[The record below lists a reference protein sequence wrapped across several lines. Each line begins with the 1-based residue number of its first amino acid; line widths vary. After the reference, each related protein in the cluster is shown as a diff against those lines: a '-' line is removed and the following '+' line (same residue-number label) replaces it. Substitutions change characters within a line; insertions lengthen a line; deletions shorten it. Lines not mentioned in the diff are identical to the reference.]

1 MYKRYVELRDAMGV
15 RDSAVAKAIGIPQ
28 STFSDWKK
36 GKSSPK
42 YEKLKKIADFFDVNV
57 NWLSGDSDT
66 KTILSSTSELTK
78 EETSD
83 NVISIPVFDSY
94 ESTDVIATFNLGI
107 TSKISRNIKGVKY
120 HNDNMMPRILPNDI
134 LIYDNVAEVKE
145 NKLNLLIDSNNNLEC
160 YNIIKLGN
168 GYMLES
174 YNQIVP
180 MRFVSYD
187 DFEQAY
193 KVIGTVIR
201 SIQRH

>member
-174 YNQIVP
+174 YNQLVP
-180 MRFVSYD
+180 MQFVSYD

>member
-1 MYKRYVELRDAMGV
+1 MYKRYVELRDAMGI

-66 KTILSSTSELTK
+66 KTILSSTSALTK

-174 YNQIVP
+174 YNQLVP
-180 MRFVSYD
+180 MQFVSYD
-187 DFEQAY
+187 DFEQTY

>member
-1 MYKRYVELRDAMGV
+1 MYKRYVELRDAMGI

-66 KTILSSTSELTK
+66 KTILSSTSALTK

-94 ESTDVIATFNLGI
+94 GSTDVIATFNLGI

-120 HNDNMMPRILPNDI
+120 HNNNMMPRILPNDI

-174 YNQIVP
+174 YNQLVP
-180 MRFVSYD
+180 MQFISYE
-187 DFEQAY
+187 DFKQSY

>member
-174 YNQIVP
+174 YNQLVP
-180 MRFVSYD
+180 MQFISYE
-187 DFEQAY
+187 DFKQSY